1 MVALAA
7 GGLWLARRLDTL
19 YLNVVERHLV
29 KQGDLTP
36 IVVGSETGWTVLE
49 LPATLRTTPVEAP
62 AAPVA
67 QSHDPRLRVLG
78 DLRSGDRALVEAT
91 LATLSRPDS
100 LEVAQLIQLLAWDDV
115 TPSARRVLES
125 VAAAHVG
132 LLIDALLNTD
142 TDFAVRRRIPRV
154 LGTVASDRALDGLAH
169 GLDDPRFEVRYQC
182 GRAIDRVLSR
192 TGTLSVSA
200 DRILAVVDRELSVPP
215 RIWQGHHLI
224 DRLEG
229 DDATGESTR
238 RAARNLEHVFM
249 LLSAVLPREPMQIA
263 FRGTQSEEP
272 GLRNLAIEYL
282 DGILP
287 AGIRSKLGR

>member
-1 MVALAA
+1 M
-7 GGLWLARRLDTL
+7 
-19 YLNVVERHLV
+19 
-29 KQGDLTP
+29 
-36 IVVGSETGWTVLE
+36 
-49 LPATLRTTPVEAP
+49 
-62 AAPVA
+62 
-67 QSHDPRLRVLG
+67 LG

-125 VAAAHVG
+125 AAAAHVG

-215 RIWQGHHLI
+215 RIWHGHHLI

-238 RAARNLEHVFM
+238 RAERNLEHVFM

-287 AGIRSKLGR
+287 AGIRSKLWALMDARLEPQRDRVAPEWALEQLRHSTEMRSVARPGSATESSGDAPAQSDPPQTATRPSGRR